1 MTNPYASPAAE
12 SKSSKLVAY
21 VQLFR
26 LANVFTALA
35 DVLMGFLFT
44 HPDLKAA
51 IELQS
56 RAVPLLLA
64 SALLYTA
71 GMVLNDVF
79 DVELDRTERPERPLP
94 SGKITVTAARW
105 LGFAM
110 LIAGAAL
117 PAVFVIQ
124 AHTWRPLAVSG
135 GLALLVLL
143 YDAILKRTPLGPLAM
158 GGCRFLNVLL
168 GMSLVAGPWSA
179 VNYQVAGSIGLY
191 IVGVTWFA
199 RNEAKETIYRGQLL
213 LATLVIVGG
222 IGLLAWFPWHMDPQD
237 LSPRFDPDNWRLFCL
252 VLGAFITWRCVR
264 AIFDPHW
271 DFVREAVGACIM
283 SIIMLDAA
291 ASFPVCGPLGPLV
304 ILPLLLPLTFLR
316 RWSYAT

>member
-44 HPDLKAA
+44 HPEPRAA
-51 IELQS
+51 LESEAL
-56 RAVPLLLA
+56 AVPLLLA

-94 SGKITVTAARW
+94 SGKITVGAARR

-110 LIAGAAL
+110 LIAGAAI
-117 PAVFVIQ
+117 PAVLVIQ

-135 GLALLVLL
+135 GLAVLVLL

-158 GGCRFLNVLL
+158 GGCRFVNVLL

-179 VNYQVAGSIGLY
+179 VNYLVAGGIGLY

-213 LATLVIVGG
+213 LATAVIVAGM
-222 IGLLAWFPWHMDPQD
+222 GLLAWYPGREDR
-237 LSPRFDPDNWRLFCL
+237 LSPWFDPDNWRLFCL
-252 VLGAFITWRCVR
+252 VLGAFIMWRCVR

-271 DFVREAVGACIM
+271 DFVREAVGACVM

-291 ASFPVCGPLGPLV
+291 ASFPVCGPIGPLV